1 MSAKL
6 FEYVVLYHPKASKK
20 DEESGVVNKSKI
32 VVDLK
37 RDLAANEKEIA
48 IRAAREIPEEY
59 LDKLDQ
65 VEIAI
70 RPF

>member
-1 MSAKL
+1 VAKL
-6 FEYVVLYHPKASKK
+6 FEYVVIYHPKKK
-20 DEESGVVNKSKI
+20 KLEGEEVQEKSKI
-32 VVDLK
+32 IVDLK
-37 RDLAANEKEIA
+37 RDLASTDKEVA